1 MGRDKKRR
9 QKALMKKRQKDK
21 LRKKK
26 AKKEG
31 FLSSTW
37 THLSPKSIIYN
48 ARNYPIYECLIG
60 SSWKKRG
67 MANILLSRQQPDGN
81 LIFGVYL
88 VDIFCL
94 GLKNTFCHANFSMSE
109 YEEDL
114 KVKIYREQIPVECP
128 VDLAHQ
134 IIYGAIDYASE
145 LGFKPQKDFKLSRY
159 ILEERDKFGEIT
171 EVEFGKDGKPFYIA
185 GPDDDVEQ
193 IMRKLEAKL
202 DPDDFKYFFPID
214 EIPEELMG
222 ED

>member
-60 SSWKKRG
+60 SSWKKQG

-94 GLKNTFCHANFSMSE
+94 GLKNTFCHANFSMSN
-109 YEEDL
+109 YEKDL
-114 KVKIYREQIPVECP
+114 KVKIYQEQPPVECP

-145 LGFKPQKDFKLSRY
+145 LGFNPQKDFKLSKY

-171 EVEFGKDGKPFYIA
+171 EVEFGKDGKPFYIS
-185 GPDDDVEQ
+185 GPDDDVQ
-193 IMRKLEAKL
+193 AIMRKLEAKL
-202 DPDDFKYFFPID
+202 GPDDFHFLCPGD
-214 EIPEELMG
+214 QIPEGWIE
-222 ED
+222 EE

>member
-94 GLKNTFCHANFSMSE
+94 GLKNTFCHANFSMSK

-114 KVKIYREQIPVECP
+114 KVRIYREQIPVECP

-159 ILEERDKFGEIT
+159 ILEERW
-171 EVEFGKDGKPFYIA
+171 
-185 GPDDDVEQ
+185 
-193 IMRKLEAKL
+193 RLAKMESH
-202 DPDDFKYFFPID
+202 FT
-214 EIPEELMG
+214 
-222 ED
+222 